1 MKRKIAAIFAADIA
15 GYSRLVAEDEEDM
28 LRRLASYRSSPTI
41 SSRDPAAVF
50 FNTAGEELRIRQ
62 NAGPPFDTPHA

>member
-28 LRRLASYRSSPTI
+28 LRRLASYRSVTDDFIARSGGRI
-41 SSRDPAAVF
+41 

-62 NAGPPFDTPHA
+62 NAGPPFDTPRA